1 MRRARANAG
10 GAGSEEALHQRYTRY
25 TCREAA
31 QPNRLKVSSKEELM
45 LGGPFSD
52 SDRTF
57 KSEDN
62 RIAHDRSKDKIIQ
75 KLQSEVEHLKTKN
88 LDLEKHVMKLL
99 DSKVEITTQV
109 DNLACKNEYLC
120 KELAQVDKL
129 AAKLEKEKEFALD
142 SVDKELAETQSQIK
156 CQQNTIRRLEY
167 TINSLRSDA
176 FDSEKSQDKYSS
188 GLDKFIKTL
197 EDDRDHYK
205 TEAEHLKKM
214 LRNTCS
220 SRRRSP
226 THLSSK
232 GCNSDPEFLQ
242 ILREREELK
251 SMLEKY
257 ERHMAEIQG
266 NIKVLTAER
275 DKIICLYNQA
285 QEEINQLR
293 KEAMKIPK
301 ASKSVMTAQAV
312 LRRVET
318 ERDAAI
324 SDFRRMATE
333 RDSLRERLKIAQ
345 DTAFHEKAHLEQ
357 RIEELE
363 TNVQSL
369 DNERLE
375 QISKMSLMEE
385 TISSLETEMKLLAR
399 RAVDSESELNKQNAA
414 NASLSILNEKTE
426 HSLSEAQRQL
436 SKKKYELQLTQEK
449 IMCLDEKNEKLTKQ
463 NLAQEEDIC
472 TLNEAIAELDR
483 EKDSLQDLLEE
494 KTEKII
500 TLEESLNVKEKTI
513 SDLKCILSDMEHS
526 SKQSSDALRLCE
538 QDIIRL
544 HQLLDDTNNELT
556 QTGRERE
563 ALARE
568 NGRLQEQLCSIKQ
581 ENQFLHQKLLTCQNE
596 LDDVKL
602 KTEDLYTDIAKLKN
616 ILNSKEKEKEDL
628 LESYH
633 RANEQAERWETKFHQ
648 IEADCNYVRL
658 ELLNVEAESDR
669 LKERTETL
677 ETEIGQHL
685 ATEKGFKSQISTL
698 GKSLVKM
705 EEELHKVQLEKVS
718 VLSDLASTRELCIK
732 LDSSKELLARQL
744 NSATREVERL
754 QNEWESSCS
763 EIELLKKQLTNE
775 RISAKNLETL
785 LASNREKEFQSQMIN
800 QEKDS
805 EIQLLKEQ
813 LSLAEDK
820 MWLQQPFSSGYVFVF
835 SSAVHSRDFSQLK
848 NTITQLESELDITK
862 RQLGTERF
870 ERQVERAVQ
879 ELRRQSLSAS
889 YHLTSTIRTS
899 SPERC
904 RHRSPDRNLDR
915 SLEG

>member
-1 MRRARANAG
+1 M
-10 GAGSEEALHQRYTRY
+10 T
-25 TCREAA
+25 
-31 QPNRLKVSSKEELM
+31 SKEELM
-45 LGGPFSD
+45 IGDRSFSD
-52 SDRTF
+52 GDRTL
-57 KSEDN
+57 KLEDN
-62 RIAHDRSKDKIIQ
+62 IKSKDKIIQ
-75 KLQSEVEHLKTKN
+75 KLQLQVEHLKSKN

-99 DSKVEITTQV
+99 DSKLDITSQV
-109 DNLACKNEYLC
+109 ATKNEYLC

-129 AAKLEKEKEFALD
+129 ATHLEKEKDFALD
-142 SVDKELAETQSQIK
+142 TVDKELAETQTQIK
-156 CQQNTIRRLEY
+156 CQQNTIRKLEH

-176 FDSEKSQDKYSS
+176 CDTEKSQEKYSS
-188 GLDKFIKTL
+188 DCDKVIKTL
-197 EDDRDHYK
+197 EEDRDHYK

-214 LRNTCS
+214 FRSTCS

-226 THLSSK
+226 CHGSS
-232 GCNSDPEFLQ
+232 SDTEIMQ
-242 ILREREELK
+242 ILKEREELK
-251 SMLEKY
+251 SMLDKY

-275 DKIICLYNQA
+275 DKIICLYHQA
-285 QEEINQLR
+285 QEEISQLR
-293 KEAMKIPK
+293 KEAIKIPK
-301 ASKSVMTAQAV
+301 TSKSALTAQAA

-363 TNVQSL
+363 SNVHSL

-375 QISKMSLMEE
+375 QLSKMSLMEE
-385 TISSLETEMKLLAR
+385 TVASLEMEMKALAR
-399 RAVDSESELNKQNAA
+399 RAVDSESELNRQNSA
-414 NASLSILNEKTE
+414 NASLSLMNEKTE
-426 HSLSEAQRQL
+426 QNLSEAQREL

-449 IMCLDEKNEKLTKQ
+449 IMCLDEKIEKLSKRT
-463 NLAQEEDIC
+463 LAQEEDIC
-472 TLNEAIAELDR
+472 TLNETITELDR
-483 EKDSLQDLLEE
+483 EKDALQDLLEE

-500 TLEESLNVKEKTI
+500 ALEESLSSKEKTI

-526 SKQSSDALRLCE
+526 SKQSSEALHLCE

-544 HQLLDDTNNELT
+544 HRLLDDANNDLT

-581 ENQFLHQKLLTCQNE
+581 ENQFLHQKLVSCQNE
-596 LDDVKL
+596 LDDTKL
-602 KTEDLYTDIAKLKN
+602 KTEDLYSDIAKLRN
-616 ILNSKEKEKEDL
+616 ALNSKEKEKEDL
-628 LESYH
+628 LENYH
-633 RANEQAERWETKFHQ
+633 RANEQAERWEAKYHQ
-648 IEADCNYVRL
+648 IEADCNYLRL

-669 LKERTETL
+669 LRERTETL

-685 ATEKGFKSQISTL
+685 ASEKAYKSQLSTL
-698 GKSLVKM
+698 SKSLVKM
-705 EEELHKVQLEKVS
+705 EEELHKAQLDKVS

-732 LDSSKELLARQL
+732 LDANKELLARQL
-744 NSATREVERL
+744 SNAAREVERL

-763 EIELLKKQLTNE
+763 EIELFKKQLTNE

-813 LSLAEDK
+813 LCLAEDK
-820 MWLQQPFSSGYVFVF
+820 I
-835 SSAVHSRDFSQLK
+835 AAHSRDFSQLK

-870 ERQVERAVQ
+870 ERERAVQ
-879 ELRRQSLSAS
+879 ELRRQSLTTS
-889 YHLTSTIRTS
+889 YQLTSTIRTS

-904 RHRSPDRNLDR
+904 RHRSPERNMDRT
-915 SLEG
+915 LEGHCISKDF